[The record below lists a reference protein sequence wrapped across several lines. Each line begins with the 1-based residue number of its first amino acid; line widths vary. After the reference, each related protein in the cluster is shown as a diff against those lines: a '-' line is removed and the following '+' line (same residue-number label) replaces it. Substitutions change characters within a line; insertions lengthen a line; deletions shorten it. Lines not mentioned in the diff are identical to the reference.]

1 MAIVRLL
8 ERRTRIIL
16 VLAVAASLVAGAL
29 HTAGTAAVPTFIVC
43 GAALALLATLVGE
56 ATEQLGS
63 RVGPGPT
70 GVIQSALGNLPELFV
85 GIFALR
91 AGLVGVV
98 QGAVVG
104 SILGNSLLVLG
115 AAFVAGGLRHGTQ
128 RFSGDA
134 ARLIVTMTL
143 VSAGALAMPTLAAQL
158 HTPAADHEDE
168 LAVVVSVV
176 LLAVFAASLVV
187 SLRQRVPTGEPA
199 ATGVGAAAAAEWPMS
214 LTVGLLGLAGVGAA
228 LVSDWFVTAL
238 TPATEA
244 LHISQG
250 FTGLV
255 IVAIAGNAVEN
266 VVGIQMMARND
277 TDTALSV
284 ILQSSL
290 QVALLLIPG
299 LVLLSHVVGGAVL
312 TLSFAP
318 LLVAALLLT
327 ALIQAVV
334 VEDGESTWVEG
345 LALIGVY
352 VVIAATFW
360 WG

>member
-1 MAIVRLL
+1 MKHL
-8 ERRTRIIL
+8 EKRARIIL
-16 VLAVAASLVAGAL
+16 GVAAVASLAGGAL
-29 HTAGTAAVPTFIVC
+29 HAGGASPVLTFLVCAV
-43 GAALALLATLVGE
+43 ALAALATLVGE
-56 ATEQLGS
+56 ATEQLGA
-63 RVGPGPT
+63 RLGPGPT

-91 AGLVGVV
+91 EGLVGVV

-134 ARLIVTMTL
+134 ARLIVTL
-143 VSAGALAMPTLAAQL
+143 ALLSVAALAMPSLATQL
-158 HTPAADHEDE
+158 HTPAAGHEDQ
-168 LAVVVSVV
+168 LAVVVSLV
-176 LLAVFAASLVV
+176 LLAVFGASLVV
-187 SLRQRVPTGEPA
+187 SLRHRHSDAAGGDVRAAPA
-199 ATGVGAAAAAEWPMS
+199 VHWPMA
-214 LTVGLLGLAGVGAA
+214 LTVGLLGAAGVGAA

-238 TPATEA
+238 TPATES

-266 VVGIQMMARND
+266 VVGIQMMARNNP
-277 TDTALSV
+277 DTAISV

-290 QVALLLIPG
+290 QVALVLIPA
-299 LVLLSHVVGGAVL
+299 LVLLSHVVGGAL
-312 TLSFAP
+312 FTLSFPP
-318 LLVAALLLT
+318 LLVAALVLT

-334 VEDGESTWVEG
+334 VDDGESTWIEG

-352 VVIAATFW
+352 VVIATSFW

>member
-1 MAIVRLL
+1 MLAHL
-8 ERRTRIIL
+8 ERRVRVIL
-16 VLAVAASLVAGAL
+16 AAAVFASLLGFAL
-29 HTAGTAAVPTFIVC
+29 HAQGGSDVLTFVVC
-43 GAALALLATLVGE
+43 AAALALLATLVGA
-56 ATEQLGS
+56 ATEQLGI
-63 RVGPGPT
+63 RLGPGPT
-70 GVIQSALGNLPELFV
+70 GVVQSALGNLPELFI

-115 AAFVAGGLRHGTQ
+115 AAFVVGGRRHGTQ

-143 VSAGALAMPTLAAQL
+143 VSVAAIAMPTLAAQL
-158 HTPAADHEDE
+158 HTPAADHEDQ
-168 LAVVVSVV
+168 LAVVVSVM
-176 LLAVFAASLVV
+176 LLLVFAAGLVV
-187 SLRQRVPTGEPA
+187 SLGQRGPVAGCSTAPDAGGGPPA
-199 ATGVGAAAAAEWPMS
+199 WPMALTLAL
-214 LTVGLLGLAGVGAA
+214 LTVGGVGAA
-228 LVSDWFVTAL
+228 LVSDWFITAL
-238 TPATEA
+238 TPATQT

-277 TDTALSV
+277 TDTALNV

-290 QVALLLIPG
+290 QVALVLIPA
-299 LVLLSHVVGGAVL
+299 LVLLSHVVGGAAF
-312 TLSFAP
+312 TLAFPP
-318 LLVAALLLT
+318 LLLAALVLT

-334 VEDGESTWVEG
+334 VVDGESTWIEG

-352 VVIAATFW
+352 VVIAASFW